1 MLEFCSS
8 KKDSSYSINQIQ
20 TQVGCIVR
28 RKITIICSKFT
39 SALFLCVFF
48 LFRHI
53 CATIDEE
60 QLKLTNEH
68 NPRFPLRRFYNQEN
82 NKMEN
87 KFATDIIQN
96 ISKVLKA
103 NQTTDKIL

>member
-1 MLEFCSS
+1 MF
-8 KKDSSYSINQIQ
+8 
-20 TQVGCIVR
+20 
-28 RKITIICSKFT
+28 
-39 SALFLCVFF
+39 VFF

-53 CATIDEE
+53 CATSDEE
-60 QLKLTNEH
+60 QMKLTYEN